1 MRELEFLKVIQN
13 TLADSSLIGDDCAY
27 LEEFDI
33 CVTQDTLVE
42 GVHFLTDTTTPFK
55 LGQKAVNV
63 NLSDL
68 ERG

>member
-42 GVHFLTDTTTPFK
+42 GVHF
-55 LGQKAVNV
+55 
-63 NLSDL
+63 
-68 ERG
+68 